1 MRTGVWH
8 GINGGTAVDSVWSE
22 ALRCGGNNRLEGVM
36 DKKYDPELM
45 RRLREDDDSI
55 LCLAAADV
63 IERQD
68 AEIERLKKI
77 CKENDYGSRLDESK
91 TISGKTSTRCRQT
104 LGRKP

>member
-1 MRTGVWH
+1 MMTYE
-8 GINGGTAVDSVWSE
+8 SE
-22 ALRCGGNNRLEGVM
+22 NRRM
-36 DKKYDPELM
+36 
-45 RRLREDDDSI
+45 
-55 LCLAAADV
+55 
-63 IERQD
+63 ERIIGERD

>member
-1 MRTGVWH
+1 MDDKWGPEQTD
-8 GINGGTAVDSVWSE
+8 I
-22 ALRCGGNNRLEGVM
+22 LRM
-36 DKKYDPELM
+36 DKDNA
-45 RRLREDDDSI
+45 
-55 LCLAAADV
+55 LCLAAADA
-63 IERQD
+63 IDRRA